1 MEEYEPL
8 VSLGLALVIGILIG
22 FEREQS
28 AARRPEADPAAKLFF
43 GGSRTYPLV
52 ALLGGLSDLLAR
64 SLGVVIVLAAMAAV
78 GAPLI
83 LGYAADLRAGKAHG
97 ITSIVALLLTFV
109 LGAVA
114 TSDVIAPLRWR
125 VVALAAVAVVV
136 TLLLSLKPAFHAA
149 LHRLSKDD
157 VLATLKFLVVAVVV
171 LPLLPNATYGPLDAF
186 NPAKIG
192 IFVTLVAGLSFTG
205 YVSMRLLG
213 ARRGLGLTGLVGG
226 VASSTAVALTFSRRA
241 RATPGL
247 GVSYALAVV
256 LACTVM
262 FPRVL
267 VLVAIANRRL
277 LAELAIPMGAM
288 TLAGGAAS
296 LILYRRSR
304 RREGDTDV
312 ELSNPFE
319 LREALKLA
327 AIFASVLFVS
337 KAITTYFG
345 TGASWIAGVVGGIA
359 DVDAITITMARLPE
373 SELSPRLATLTIVIG
388 AATNTVVKASL
399 ALVIGG
405 AAFGKRVALSLL
417 AVVVAGAAGA
427 GWLWFAR

>member
-1 MEEYEPL
+1 M
-8 VSLGLALVIGILIG
+8 
-22 FEREQS
+22 
-28 AARRPEADPAAKLFF
+28 
-43 GGSRTYPLV
+43 
-52 ALLGGLSDLLAR
+52 
-64 SLGVVIVLAAMAAV
+64 
-78 GAPLI
+78 
-83 LGYAADLRAGKAHG
+83 
-97 ITSIVALLLTFV
+97 
-109 LGAVA
+109 
-114 TSDVIAPLRWR
+114 
-125 VVALAAVAVVV
+125 
-136 TLLLSLKPAFHAA
+136 
-149 LHRLSKDD
+149 
-157 VLATLKFLVVAVVV
+157 
-171 LPLLPNATYGPLDAF
+171 
-186 NPAKIG
+186 
-192 IFVTLVAGLSFTG
+192 
-205 YVSMRLLG
+205 
-213 ARRGLGLTGLVGG
+213 
-226 VASSTAVALTFSRRA
+226 
-241 RATPGL
+241 
-247 GVSYALAVV
+247 SYALAVV